1 MIVTIP
7 DGHHTGLISCDAGSV
22 GHLGSDSCRVGFLDG
37 SASSVGLFGGVTG
50 SVSLLGGA
58 ASSVGFLD
66 NEGVVVSLKGQGDG
80 NKLSSAIPCGGGAKG
95 RYTWIYPLP
104 SDGYRSICF
113 TSDIFLIF

>member
-1 MIVTIP
+1 MVTTP
-7 DGHHTGLISCDAGSV
+7 ASSV
-22 GHLGSDSCRVGFLDG
+22 VTLVALDTLVVTLVELGFLDG

-66 NEGVVVSLKGQGDG
+66 DEGVVVSLKGQGDG

-104 SDGYRSICF
+104 SDGHDGYRSICF